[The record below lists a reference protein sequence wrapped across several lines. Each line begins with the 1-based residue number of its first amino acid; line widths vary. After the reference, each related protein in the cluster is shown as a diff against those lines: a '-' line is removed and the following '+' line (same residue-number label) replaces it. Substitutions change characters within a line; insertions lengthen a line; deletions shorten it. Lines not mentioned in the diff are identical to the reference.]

1 MNSHRNSLKHIYSSW
16 ALPWNKTIIWVIQNC
31 HPTLT
36 NYVHI
41 YITTLHWLKSHGDPS
56 SVWVLFWATST
67 VTFSL
72 AQKFEQACNWAKD
85 CQKIWHKVL
94 SQSIFAIRI
103 KKYEL
108 YLHCIVKPA
117 SVSQTK
123 ASIDSARTFLSCL
136 HTSQCWNPYNFHN
149 PTFIVTLYKDL
160 PAVVKKERW
169 LSSIFSSNFSLLK
182 LLDSTNTLNYKAS

>member
-41 YITTLHWLKSHGDPS
+41 YNYAALTKKSRRPI
-56 SVWVLFWATST
+56 
-67 VTFSL
+67 FSLSFILSDIHCNFL